1 MIDLEKSYETLVLE
15 SPAAGVLVV
24 TLNRPDRLNAMTV
37 VMFGELE
44 SVARAVGDD
53 RDIRVVILTGAGKAF
68 CAGYDLDEA
77 EELASLSALGMLD
90 RQERAARALSAVRA
104 IPVPVIAAVNG
115 AAAGGGMSL
124 TLMADIRLGSP
135 AARGRDSRPRRWP
148 RSAAPAPTRHRKRPG

>member
-1 MIDLEKSYETLVLE
+1 MIDLERSYETLLLD

-44 SVARAVGDD
+44 AVARAVGDD

-77 EELASLSALGMLD
+77 EELASCQPWACWTG
-90 RQERAARALSAVRA
+90 RNVR
-104 IPVPVIAAVNG
+104 
-115 AAAGGGMSL
+115 
-124 TLMADIRLGSP
+124 P
-135 AARGRDSRPRRWP
+135 A
-148 RSAAPAPTRHRKRPG
+148 RSAPCGRSRYR